1 MGMARMKTEMLAAT
15 VCICATVVAVEH
27 FDRRPADTQVVASER
42 TGSIIASATA
52 SSLKGAGTHAH
63 YGREVRLPA
72 GPNHQYYVTAAV
84 NRRPASFLVDTGA
97 SFVALRDSD
106 ARAANIY
113 VSWSDYKHP
122 VRTANGET
130 KAALIDID
138 VIEIDGIK
146 VENVK
151 AFILPDEQ
159 LGMNLLGMS
168 FLSQL
173 ESVEQ
178 RGGELVLKG

>member
-1 MGMARMKTEMLAAT
+1 MRMRSELLAAAACIGVT
-15 VCICATVVAVEH
+15 VGTVKH
-27 FDRRPADTQVVASER
+27 FDSHGQAPAREAAEAAIEQNSV
-42 TGSIIASATA
+42 IAAATA
-52 SSLKGAGTHAH
+52 NAQGSKSNGAY
-63 YGREVRLPA
+63 YGREVRLAA
-72 GPNHQYYVTAAV
+72 GPNHQYFVTAAI
-84 NRRPASFLVDTGA
+84 NSRPASFLVDTGA

-106 ARAANIY
+106 ARKANIY
-113 VSWSDYKHP
+113 VSWSDYKHA